1 MVLIQHFPEAAAISF
16 IFNTII
22 VEFDEVDED
31 AWRER
36 ESGPY
41 RFPSRISPPK
51 PADLNTLVSDDSD
64 YIAATGFFNPG
75 AMICS
80 DQEDAVS
87 AGVLVEKSSEQGLTV
102 ACHCWD
108 REFDERLDHL
118 GDPNH
123 FRVLQANSRV
133 GCVTERID
141 ETDIGLAKLDDTV
154 AFSNR
159 FLDIETAAKVL
170 IPFTGV
176 KTGDKFFID
185 SFVTGRQRLLCAGV
199 RVLGCIYATN
209 DTMIT
214 TVPQLRAGICGSVL
228 VRLQRAGEESICLED
243 GETRTDGHAF
253 PSQRTPVPLPSSI
266 NHDSLSSDYKIT
278 VSFAAFIDLYYSLLF
293 QDLVRDHGQLPGEHA
308 SDGRPTTLPL
318 TQKIIIGMSL
328 FVHLNAFYFAIRL
341 FFALLKTPR
350 ESKKALQRRHST
362 TPKSVDTED
371 AFEAEL
377 AGNVSLSVLGGT
389 QFEAESKYLVNNQEV
404 VHAIILPNYKENFDT
419 LWTTLYVLA
428 SHPRAASQYEVS
440 SVLVVHFFM
449 KELY

>member
-1 MVLIQHFPEAAAISF
+1 MSLLILGGLSI
-16 IFNTII
+16 
-22 VEFDEVDED
+22 
-31 AWRER
+31 
-36 ESGPY
+36 
-41 RFPSRISPPK
+41 
-51 PADLNTLVSDDSD
+51 LTL
-64 YIAATGFFNPG
+64 
-75 AMICS
+75 
-80 DQEDAVS
+80 
-87 AGVLVEKSSEQGLTV
+87 
-102 ACHCWD
+102 
-108 REFDERLDHL
+108 L
-118 GDPNH
+118 G
-123 FRVLQANSRV
+123 
-133 GCVTERID
+133 
-141 ETDIGLAKLDDTV
+141 
-154 AFSNR
+154 
-159 FLDIETAAKVL
+159 
-170 IPFTGV
+170 
-176 KTGDKFFID
+176 
-185 SFVTGRQRLLCAGV
+185 
-199 RVLGCIYATN
+199 
-209 DTMIT
+209 
-214 TVPQLRAGICGSVL
+214 
-228 VRLQRAGEESICLED
+228 
-243 GETRTDGHAF
+243 
-253 PSQRTPVPLPSSI
+253 
-266 NHDSLSSDYKIT
+266 

-377 AGNVSLSVLGGT
+377 AGNVSLSVLGRT

-428 SHPRAASQYEVS
+428 SHPRAASQYEVI